1 MNIYKYKFFCL
12 IHIVLLKHRCLTS
25 IPTTKVQKKSVKYP
39 KMSILFNSLT

>member
-12 IHIVLLKHRCLTS
+12 IHIVLLKHWSYNLNSDHKST
-25 IPTTKVQKKSVKYP
+25 KKSVKYP